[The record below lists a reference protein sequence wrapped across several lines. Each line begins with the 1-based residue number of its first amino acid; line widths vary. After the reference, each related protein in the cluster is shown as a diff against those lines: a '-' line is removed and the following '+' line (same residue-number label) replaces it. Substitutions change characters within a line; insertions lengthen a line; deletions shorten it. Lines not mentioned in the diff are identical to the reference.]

1 MSAHSDLPL
10 EGVVDIDAE
19 RERLNKVIGKVEKDL
34 AFLAKK
40 LKNPTFTDRAP
51 AHVVEDIRQ
60 KAEAAE
66 VRLVQLNAA
75 REGLAQ

>member
-1 MSAHSDLPL
+1 
-10 EGVVDIDAE
+10 
-19 RERLNKVIGKVEKDL
+19 VIGKVEKDL
-34 AFLAKK
+34 AFLTKK
-40 LKNPTFTDRAP
+40 LQNSNFTDRAP
-51 AHVVEDIRQ
+51 EHVVADIRQ